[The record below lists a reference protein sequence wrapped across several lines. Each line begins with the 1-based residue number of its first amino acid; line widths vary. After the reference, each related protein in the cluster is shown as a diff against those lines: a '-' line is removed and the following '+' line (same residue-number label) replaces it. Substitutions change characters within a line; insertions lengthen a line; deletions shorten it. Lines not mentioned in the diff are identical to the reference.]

1 MLQEQ
6 TQTRQTPG
14 KLFHPPTPPTP
25 IQTGISFTASPWQ
38 LQPRDEERGA
48 NSGKYDDA
56 GR

>member
-14 KLFHPPTPPTP
+14 KLFHPPHPPP
-25 IQTGISFTASPWQ
+25 VQTGISFTASPWQ
-38 LQPRDEERGA
+38 QQPRDEERGA